1 MRGFRI
7 FTKLILLFLL
17 VGIATTLFE
26 NSIPTSVQGFWSKC
40 QESSTSSHK
49 RDFGSIAIDCINL
62 ALDCCLSTPAFA
74 GDLEG
79 DVQGD

>member
-1 MRGFRI
+1 MRVFRI

-17 VGIATTLFE
+17 VGIVTALFE
-26 NSIPTSVQGFWSKC
+26 NSIPASVQEFWNEC
-40 QESSTSSHK
+40 QESSVSSHQ

-62 ALDCCLSTPAFA
+62 ALDCCLPTPAFA